1 MIPLA
6 TLPAISE
13 RERFYAQ
20 QFGLII
26 GYFPGSSGFGQKQ
39 FEECIFPK
47 ISDLQMKKFWRE
59 IFNDGI
65 AGVGTWAMKLNTN

>member
-1 MIPLA
+1 MILLA
-6 TLPAISE
+6 TLPARMPE
-13 RERFYAQ
+13 RERLYAL

-59 IFNDGI
+59 IFNGI
-65 AGVGTWAMKLNTN
+65 AGVGTWAM

>member
-6 TLPAISE
+6 TLPARTPE
-13 RERFYAQ
+13 RERLYAL

-39 FEECIFPK
+39 FKECIFPK

-59 IFNDGI
+59 IFNGI
-65 AGVGTWAMKLNTN
+65 AGVCAWAM

>member
-1 MIPLA
+1 MIPLT
-6 TLPAISE
+6 TLPAMPE
-13 RERFYAQ
+13 RERLYAL

-39 FEECIFPK
+39 FEECVFPK

-59 IFNDGI
+59 IFNGI
-65 AGVGTWAMKLNTN
+65 AGVGAWAM

>member
-6 TLPAISE
+6 TLPARTPE
-13 RERFYAQ
+13 RERLYAL

-39 FEECIFPK
+39 FKKCIFPK
-47 ISDLQMKKFWRE
+47 MSDLQMKKFWRE
-59 IFNDGI
+59 IFNGI
-65 AGVGTWAMKLNTN
+65 AGVCSWAM

>member
-6 TLPAISE
+6 TLPAMPE
-13 RERFYAQ
+13 RERLYAL

-26 GYFPGSSGFGQKQ
+26 GYFPSSGFGQKQ
-39 FEECIFPK
+39 LEECFFPK

-59 IFNDGI
+59 IFTM
-65 AGVGTWAMKLNTN
+65 VLLV